1 MLVNILIV
9 VGVLLAGLLIYAAT
23 RPGSFRVER
32 TQTIQASPDRIF
44 DLIGDFHS
52 WSAWSPWEKLDPAM
66 KKTYSGASSGK
77 GAVYAWAGND
87 KAGEGRMEIVEAV
100 SPSLIRIKLDFLKP
114 FESHNTA
121 EFTLERKGDSTEV
134 RWAMHGPQAYMLKL
148 MSIFFSMDKMVG
160 KDFAA
165 GLANLKAIAESRTA
179 VSK

>member
-1 MLVNILIV
+1 
-9 VGVLLAGLLIYAAT
+9 
-23 RPGSFRVER
+23 
-32 TQTIQASPDRIF
+32 
-44 DLIGDFHS
+44 
-52 WSAWSPWEKLDPAM
+52 
-66 KKTYSGASSGK
+66 
-77 GAVYAWAGND
+77 
-87 KAGEGRMEIVEAV
+87 MEIVDAV

-114 FESHNTA
+114 FESHNIA
-121 EFTLERKGDSTEV
+121 EFTLERNGDSTEV